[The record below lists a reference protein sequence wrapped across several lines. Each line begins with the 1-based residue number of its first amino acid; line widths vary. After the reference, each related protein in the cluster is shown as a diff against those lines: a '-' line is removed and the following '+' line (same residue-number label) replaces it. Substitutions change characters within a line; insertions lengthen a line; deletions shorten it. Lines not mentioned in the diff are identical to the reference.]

1 MSGTDGV
8 LEARDVWAAYGSTS
22 VLQGVD
28 LTVRPGDAVGLLGRS
43 GIGKSTLLELLGG
56 AARPDRGQVTFSGR
70 PTHKPPRRDRKAFK
84 ARLRTVHQN
93 GLVGIDAL
101 HTVERVLSSALGDA
115 RSAGRS
121 TGRDVDEVLAL
132 LDLPIGYATRRVGTL
147 SGGERQRLAIAHAVA
162 TRPDLVLLDEPLTAV
177 DPGMRDDLADRL
189 AELVGAEGIGL
200 LVASHDVRLLDR
212 LTRHVHVLADGR
224 LVESGPLREVL
235 ADPEHE
241 DTRALVAALPHAVRV
256 ASVGVG

>member
-8 LEARDVWAAYGSTS
+8 LEARGVWAAYGSTP
-22 VLQGVD
+22 VLQGID
-28 LTVRPGDAVGLLGRS
+28 LTLRPGESVGLLGRS
-43 GIGKSTLLELLGG
+43 GIGKSTLVELLAG
-56 AARPDRGQVTFSGR
+56 ATRPDQGSVTFAGR
-70 PTHKPPRRDRKAFK
+70 TTHKPPLRHRKAVR

-93 GLVGIDAL
+93 ALVGIDAL
-101 HTVERVLSSALGDA
+101 QTVERVLRGALGEA

-132 LDLPIGYATRRVGTL
+132 LDLPIAYATRRVGTL
-147 SGGERQRLAIAHAVA
+147 SGGERQRLALANAVA

-189 AELVGAEGIGL
+189 AELVAHEGIGL
-200 LVASHDVRLLDR
+200 LVASHDMRLLDR

-224 LVESGPLREVL
+224 LVEHGPLREVL
-235 ADPEHE
+235 ADPQHE
-241 DTRALVAALPHAVRV
+241 DTRALVAALAPTAQPP
-256 ASVGVG
+256 A